1 MRDQAP
7 HPKTRLLTVIALSAL
22 LFSLPLSMPGALA
35 AKLDLDSDLAEET
48 PGSTQSQA
56 ASESSLSQQDSEP
69 GVDVASASSRT
80 ILEGK
85 TEKLEIILEDNK
97 LYKVAMGAMA
107 KKDYTD
113 AIRYLKMLEPQLD
126 KSGYEPYK
134 AQIMFY
140 EADCHKNLKRMNAAM
155 DTYHKAYELFTKY
168 DDSNPLK
175 GRAWREYE
183 TLRAMKGK
191 MDTSMLQGGV
201 KDSRLQAQIK
211 KRNMM
216 LELQRAQFAINPN
229 VTLKTGSNQALLRCN
244 DEEILPKIVKNCFAG
259 MSCLETAEIGSNVT
273 NAVERWMPLKV
284 MGRTAAFAVTG
295 RSKPAF
301 RANVNGR
308 SYLFDIN
315 LPGLQ
320 SGLRKVLVVTNLQKI
335 CAVDVDTYD
344 TWLLRM
350 KRTRDGRV
358 IGARWFKLTHKKNFG
373 DKTKS
378 PINMDKIRLRKEMEA
393 W

>member
-1 MRDQAP
+1 MRDQRI
-7 HPKTRLLTVIALSAL
+7 HPKTRILTMIALTAL
-22 LFSLPLSMPGALA
+22 ISGAPVSISGAQAANLDTDSESL
-35 AKLDLDSDLAEET
+35 EET
-48 PGSTQSQA
+48 KGEIEAESQP
-56 ASESSLSQQDSEP
+56 DS
-69 GVDVASASSRT
+69 VDVASASSRT
-80 ILEGK
+80 LLQGK

-97 LYKVAMGAMA
+97 LYQVAMGAM
-107 KKDYTD
+107 KRRDYND
-113 AIRYLKMLEPQLD
+113 AIRYLRMLEPQLD
-126 KSGYEPYK
+126 KAGYEPYK
-134 AQIMFY
+134 AQITLF

-191 MDTSMLQGGV
+191 FDSNPLQGGV
-201 KDSRLQAQIK
+201 TDSKLQAQID
-211 KRNMM
+211 KRNMI
-216 LELQRAQFAINPN
+216 LELQKAQFAINPN
-229 VTLKTGSNQALLRCN
+229 VTLKSNAANNLLRCN
-244 DEEILPKIVKNCFAG
+244 DAEILPKIVKKCFAD
-259 MSCLETAEIGSNVT
+259 MTCLETAEIGSNVS
-273 NAVERWMPLKV
+273 NAVNRWMPLRV
-284 MGRTAAFAVTG
+284 MGRTAAFAVSG

-320 SGLRKVLVVTNLQKI
+320 SGLRKILVVTNLQKI

-344 TWLLRM
+344 SWLLRM
-350 KRTRDGRV
+350 KRTKDGRI
-358 IGARWFKLTHKKNFG
+358 IGARWFKLTHTKNFA
-373 DKTKS
+373 DKTRS
-378 PINMDKIRLRKEMEA
+378 PINMDKIRLRKEMEE